1 MEKYPFMAQHQGKS
15 SLWLVI
21 GLAVVGGLV
30 FWWPEPESVP
40 IKVLTEV
47 SPSPEPILSAISAD
61 GEVTLE
67 MNQTK
72 GTDTIT
78 WTLTAN
84 QAEEVAK
91 TIWWQ
96 TMPKDTTMS
105 IPFNTVSPDNKYL
118 FLKQTGTDKIGYLV
132 LTVSGEPIIPETQ
145 TIEFAEK
152 FESEYPEYK
161 ITEVTGWG
169 GINLIVF
176 NTDKVE
182 GGIGPSFWYDVPNRS
197 FILLSNRFE

>member
-1 MEKYPFMAQHQGKS
+1 MAKHQDKS

-21 GLAVVGGLV
+21 GLAIVGGLV
-30 FWWPEPESVP
+30 FWWPRPELVP
-40 IKVLTEV
+40 IQVLIEA
-47 SPSPEPILSAISAD
+47 SPSQEPILSAISAD
-61 GEVTLE
+61 GEVVLKMKQAKETE
-67 MNQTK
+67 T
-72 GTDTIT
+72 TT
-78 WTLTAN
+78 WTLTVN

-96 TMPKDTTMS
+96 ALPQDTTMS

-118 FLKQTGTDKIGYLV
+118 FLKQTGPDKTGYLV

-145 TIEFAEK
+145 TIEFAKK
-152 FESEYPEYK
+152 FESEHSEYV

-182 GGIGPSFWYDVPNRS
+182 GGIGPSFWYEIPSRS
-197 FILLSNRFE
+197 FIRLSNRFE

>member
-1 MEKYPFMAQHQGKS
+1 MVKHQGKS

-30 FWWPEPESVP
+30 FWWPKPESVP
-40 IKVLTEV
+40 IQVLTEV

-61 GEVTLE
+61 GEVILE
-67 MNQTK
+67 MKQVK
-72 GTDTIT
+72 GAETIT

-96 TMPKDTTMS
+96 VLLQDMTMS

-118 FLKQTGTDKIGYLV
+118 FLKQTGSDKTRYLV
-132 LTVSGEPIIPETQ
+132 LTVSGEPIMPESQ
-145 TIEFAEK
+145 TVEFAEQ
-152 FESEYPEYK
+152 FESKYPEYM

-176 NTDKVE
+176 NTDKVG
-182 GGIGPSFWYDVPNRS
+182 GGIGPSFWYEVPS
-197 FILLSNRFE
+197 GAFIRLSNRFE

>member
-1 MEKYPFMAQHQGKS
+1 MAKHQDKL

-21 GLAVVGGLV
+21 GLAIVAGLV
-30 FWWPEPESVP
+30 FWWPKPESEP
-40 IKVLTEV
+40 IQVLTEA

-61 GEVTLE
+61 GEVILKMKQAKETE
-67 MNQTK
+67 
-72 GTDTIT
+72 TIT

-84 QAEEVAK
+84 QVEEVAK

-96 TMPKDTTMS
+96 VLSQDTTMS

-118 FLKQTGTDKIGYLV
+118 FLKQTGPDKIGYLV
-132 LTVSGEPIIPETQ
+132 LTVSGEPIIPEIQ
-145 TIEFAEK
+145 TIEFAEL
-152 FESEYPEYK
+152 FELEYPEYK

-169 GINLIVF
+169 GIDLIVF

-182 GGIGPSFWYDVPNRS
+182 GGIGPSFWYDVASRS
-197 FILLSNRFE
+197 FIRLSNRFE

>member
-1 MEKYPFMAQHQGKS
+1 MAKHQGKS

-21 GLAVVGGLV
+21 GLAIVGGLV
-30 FWWPEPESVP
+30 FWWPRPEPVP
-40 IKVLTEV
+40 IQVLTEA

-61 GEVTLE
+61 GEVVLK
-67 MNQTK
+67 MKQTK
-72 GTDTIT
+72 GAETTT
-78 WTLTAN
+78 WTLTAS
-84 QAEEVAK
+84 QAEEAAR

-96 TMPKDTTMS
+96 VLPYDTTMS

-118 FLKQTGTDKIGYLV
+118 FLKQTGPDKTSYLV

-145 TIEFAEK
+145 TIEFAK
-152 FESEYPEYK
+152 LFESEYPEYI

-182 GGIGPSFWYDVPNRS
+182 GGIGPSFWYDVASRS
-197 FILLSNRFE
+197 FIRLSNRFE